1 MCCLKEKSQDSNNNE
16 KSVSYL
22 TTKDI
27 LNIRIA
33 LSFMPGTQTILFY
46 RDIIDKLYD
55 RSKANNNNNIYL
67 DERIDASSNGLF
79 FKGKLSQVIDDI
91 MASCESFEESIT
103 KARKILSK
111 EVIID
116 L

>member
-1 MCCLKEKSQDSNNNE
+1 MHSLKEKSQYSNNNE

-27 LNIRIA
+27 FNIRMA

-46 RDIIDKLYD
+46 RDIFDNLYY
-55 RSKANNNNNIYL
+55 RSKSNNTIYL

-79 FKGKLSQVIDDI
+79 FKGNLSQVIDDI
-91 MASCESFEESIT
+91 MNVCESFEKNIT
-103 KARKILSK
+103 KAHKLLNK
-111 EVIID
+111 EIIID

>member
-1 MCCLKEKSQDSNNNE
+1 MCCLKEKLQDSNNNE

-27 LNIRIA
+27 LNIRMA

-46 RDIIDKLYD
+46 RDIFDKLYD
-55 RSKANNNNNIYL
+55 ESKSNNNIIYL
-67 DERIDASSNGLF
+67 DERIDASSHGLF
-79 FKGKLSQVIDDI
+79 FKGSLSKVIDDI
-91 MASCESFEESIT
+91 MATCESFEENIT
-103 KARKILSK
+103 KARKLLNK
-111 EVIID
+111 EIIID

>member
-55 RSKANNNNNIYL
+55 KSKSNNDNIYL

-79 FKGKLSQVIDDI
+79 FKGSLSKVIDDI
-91 MASCESFEESIT
+91 MYACESFEENIT
-103 KARKILSK
+103 KARKILNK
-111 EVIID
+111 EIIID

>member
-1 MCCLKEKSQDSNNNE
+1 MCCLKEKLQDSNNNE

-27 LNIRIA
+27 LNIRMA

-55 RSKANNNNNIYL
+55 KSKSNNNIIIYL

-79 FKGKLSQVIDDI
+79 FKGSLSQVIDDI
-91 MASCESFEESIT
+91 MATCESFEENIT
-103 KARKILSK
+103 KARKLLNK
-111 EVIID
+111 EIIID